1 MARLSYIYTVLV
13 SLILAQIV
21 AAQHAHSMEDPPM
34 PAFNSTGT
42 EPMSYSL
49 FPEYKGYFYLH
60 VIFMVLAF
68 WVLLPIGVMFGIAR
82 SSLHLPTQILCF
94 ITAMFGFF
102 FAKLYGHTT
111 PHLYAGNSHHSM
123 GWSLFLLLIVQMSV
137 GVLRKVA
144 NAVGRMNT
152 TSSYD
157 QLENVRLVRSSS
169 SSSSSHP
176 DRHSVSSSADT
187 LHHNGEDQG
196 YTFTKHEGNEDEEDE
211 DDQAFD
217 CLEDDPLNS
226 IDLNIQPKSR
236 WYHRF
241 DFTNRIPYSVKRVF
255 KTLAHN
261 PLTTTCFR
269 HFHQILG
276 RVFPVLIF
284 VQTLSGLVVYHGV
297 CRSWAVL
304 GCIAHLIKGGI
315 FFFYGIVTFGR
326 YLGAFANRGWAWNRV
341 DNGSKFSFEMIECGL
356 IFTYGITNT
365 WMEHFGQDSAWTHKD
380 LEHASLAFMWW
391 WCGLVGI
398 LVESR
403 TLRRLL
409 SRTEDT
415 PLNEPKHEQTQTFSM
430 NPFPALTVLM
440 TGISMGNHHQDTAY
454 STQVHYMWGL
464 LLSMAAVFRFV
475 TYVTMY
481 LSPPTNSSPS
491 RPPSEAVGAFLL
503 IAGSIL
509 FMASNSGTMTWLRR
523 NEVDSMFM
531 MNGCVALSSMTLG
544 YVAFLM
550 IIKAWAKKREDRKKA
565 QKKSRGVGLDGAA
578 YYMNE
583 A

>member
-1 MARLSYIYTVLV
+1 MARLSYILTAS
-13 SLILAQIV
+13 SLLLAQVV
-21 AAQHAHSMEDPPM
+21 AAQHSHGTQDPPM

-42 EPMSYSL
+42 EPMSYAL

-60 VIFMVLAF
+60 VFFMVLAF
-68 WVLLPIGVMFGIAR
+68 WVFLPIGIMFGIAR

-111 PHLYAGNSHHSM
+111 PHLYSGNSHHSM

-152 TSSYD
+152 ASYN

-169 SSSSSHP
+169 SSSSSSSRP
-176 DRHSVSSSADT
+176 DRHSVASSADT
-187 LHHNGEDQG
+187 LHHNEDHGYRPTKGED
-196 YTFTKHEGNEDEEDE
+196 DE
-211 DDQAFD
+211 DDD
-217 CLEDDPLNS
+217 NNSLEDPLDS
-226 IDLNIQPKSR
+226 IDIEPQTKSH
-236 WYHRF
+236 WYHRL
-241 DFTNRIPYSVKRVF
+241 DFTNRVPSSVKRVC
-255 KTLAHN
+255 KILAHN

-269 HFHQILG
+269 HLHQILG

-297 CRSWAVL
+297 CRSWSVL

-341 DNGSKFSFEMIECGL
+341 DNGSKFSFEMIECCL

-365 WMEHFGQDSAWTHKD
+365 WMEHFGQNSAWTHKD

-409 SRTEDT
+409 NRTEGT
-415 PLNEPKHEQTQTFSM
+415 PLSEPKHEQTQTFSM

-475 TYVTMY
+475 TYATMY
-481 LSPPTNSSPS
+481 TSPPTNSTPS

-550 IIKAWAKKREDRKKA
+550 IIKAWAKKREERKKTPNVH
-565 QKKSRGVGLDGAA
+565 GVDLNGAA